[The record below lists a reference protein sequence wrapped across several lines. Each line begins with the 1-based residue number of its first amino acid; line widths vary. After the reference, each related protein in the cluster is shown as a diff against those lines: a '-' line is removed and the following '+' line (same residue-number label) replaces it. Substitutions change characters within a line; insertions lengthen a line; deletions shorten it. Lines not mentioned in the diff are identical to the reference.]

1 MLITLLNSS
10 CRYNIIVLHLI
21 IKTNKDMKIVK
32 TMTRNNKT
40 ISIARVVKPG
50 TTRVFFFP
58 VTSDNKRLNTTLYA
72 RQYDAEGLAKAY
84 LTSIN

>member
-1 MLITLLNSS
+1 
-10 CRYNIIVLHLI
+10 
-21 IKTNKDMKIVK
+21 
-32 TMTRNNKT
+32 MTRNNKT